1 MADNPKADVIR
12 EWAIS
17 TMLILVTVVL
27 GLLCVLVLSCTLTQA
42 RMSNISIEGVNI
54 SIWKL
59 DDIRRHW
66 SDIRDQIRVQSD
78 ELTKAQKEASQAE
91 KDVSEMRKNYLP
103 ARTKVDALLGT
114 FHFRVEDLA
123 KAMVDDNLGPVERL
137 NRIAG
142 TKDRL
147 LTAHQDQELKQLV
160 DEISEL
166 GKTFIPLDANRI
178 VANAT
183 LKMNQDR
190 VKALQD
196 NLRSL
201 QDSLSVL
208 IATQSGKQSID
219 QSAKPTI
226 DGPTR
231 ERVENALF
239 ELFTS
244 TNFVGRFINSLI
256 ITPPDILTLTLVISM
271 GLLGSA
277 LQMTH
282 ALFMHGRIEA
292 IGVYFLRLT
301 VGAITALVIFIVTKA
316 GVPVITDASR
326 LGGDAP
332 INPYFVSF
340 LAIISGLMSENAIL
354 SIQAQGTRFFCTADG
369 DRASQMGTV

>member
-1 MADNPKADVIR
+1 
-12 EWAIS
+12 
-17 TMLILVTVVL
+17 
-27 GLLCVLVLSCTLTQA
+27 
-42 RMSNISIEGVNI
+42 
-54 SIWKL
+54 
-59 DDIRRHW
+59 
-66 SDIRDQIRVQSD
+66 VQSD

-114 FHFRVEDLA
+114 FHFRVEKIDDDLA
-123 KAMVDDNLGPVERL
+123 KAVDDNLGPVERL
-137 NRIAG
+137 NLIAG

-219 QSAKPTI
+219 QSAKTTI
-226 DGPTR
+226 DGPTL
-231 ERVENALF
+231 ERVENALS

-282 ALFMHGRIEA
+282 ALFMHGRIKA

-301 VGAITALVIFIVTKA
+301 VGAITALGIFIVAKA

-340 LAIISGLMSENAIL
+340 LAIISGLMSENATFRRRGRGFLHRRRRPSLSDGHGLICTIIL
-354 SIQAQGTRFFCTADG
+354 EKRRTAIP
-369 DRASQMGTV
+369 RMSAVS